1 MKLRAKTSIK
11 RREVYPRPV
20 VDGHEVPDTAFYRL
34 RSRVESLLVSRGER
48 EEAEIEGIVRAQPGV
63 TRSNTVAVIS
73 PKGGVGKTTNTFL
86 IGNLLSTHLKL
97 RAIAVDANPDFGTL
111 AALAP
116 DELRSEHSLAD
127 LIANLDDVQTAAALR
142 PYVSQLP
149 SGLHI
154 LGAPGDA
161 EAMAQMTPDL
171 YGQLLAFLSL
181 FYEVVLL
188 DLGTGITDPLA
199 QFAIERADQVVVI
212 TTPEWIT
219 ANQVLGALEHLA
231 HERATVVLNK
241 ARLKSP
247 EDHEAIE
254 QRFREQRLHRSV
266 VIPFDERLQVML
278 DSGTYSLEALD
289 RESRI
294 PVKTLGLAVAE
305 QLV

>member
-1 MKLRAKTSIK
+1 
-11 RREVYPRPV
+11 
-20 VDGHEVPDTAFYRL
+20 
-34 RSRVESLLVSRGER
+34 
-48 EEAEIEGIVRAQPGV
+48 
-63 TRSNTVAVIS
+63 
-73 PKGGVGKTTNTFL
+73 
-86 IGNLLSTHLKL
+86 
-97 RAIAVDANPDFGTL
+97 
-111 AALAP
+111 
-116 DELRSEHSLAD
+116 
-127 LIANLDDVQTAAALR
+127 
-142 PYVSQLP
+142 
-149 SGLHI
+149 
-154 LGAPGDA
+154 
-161 EAMAQMTPDL
+161 MTPDL

-241 ARLKSP
+241 ARIKSP

-289 RESRI
+289 REPRI
-294 PVKTLGLAVAE
+294 AVKTLGLAVAE